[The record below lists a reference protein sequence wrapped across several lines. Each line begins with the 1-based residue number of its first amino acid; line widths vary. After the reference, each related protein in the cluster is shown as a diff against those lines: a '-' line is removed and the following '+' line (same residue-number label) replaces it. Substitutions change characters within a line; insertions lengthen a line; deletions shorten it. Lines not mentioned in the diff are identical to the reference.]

1 MVQDNDRYYFQ
12 ENCRIGCS
20 AAYDNLN
27 KAMSEARTRDDVEDV
42 RIGPPL
48 EDKSKLYTK
57 HLSDMVGL
65 YVRTCTKHKK
75 MTLEQ
80 AFQLVDN
87 A

>member
-1 MVQDNDRYYFQ
+1 MNHYFQ

-27 KAMSEARTRDDVEDV
+27 KTISEARTRSDVEDV

-48 EDKSKLYTK
+48 EKSKLYKK

-65 YVRTCTKHKK
+65 YVRTHTKHEK

-80 AFQLVDN
+80 ALQFTDD